1 MNVKICEGVLDMA
14 RRKGVMSEQLKM
26 EIAKELGIYDTVQ
39 AEGFGSV
46 PSRQCG
52 NMVTTAIEIAERSM
66 TSGIK

>member
-1 MNVKICEGVLDMA
+1 MA

-52 NMVTTAIEIAERSM
+52 NMVKAAIEIAERSM
-66 TSGIK
+66 TSGLK

>member
-1 MNVKICEGVLDMA
+1 MA

-52 NMVTTAIEIAERSM
+52 NMVKTAIEIAERAM
-66 TSGIK
+66 ASGLK